1 MKWPEYNLKE
11 IADVTMGQSPPGTTY
26 NENGSG
32 LPFFQG
38 KAEFGHIYPTVRK
51 WCTAPSRVAK
61 QGDILLSVRA
71 PVGPTN
77 LAPCECCIG
86 RGLAAIRA
94 KEGVVE
100 QKYLWFFFKQL
111 EPILSKRGQG
121 STFKAI
127 KRAEINAIP
136 IPLPPL
142 SEQRRIVEIL
152 DQADALRKKRA
163 EADAKAARILFA
175 LFIKSFGNP
184 LTNPMGWRE
193 VRLGRC
199 CDIVTG
205 NTPSTK
211 KAEYYGKDIL
221 WARPADLDNQILVTR
236 TEKML
241 STAGGKVARIVP
253 QNSVLV
259 VCIGATLGKV
269 ALAGAKM
276 AINQQINAALPSD
289 RLLPEFLYVQ
299 CALLADRFRAAA
311 TKSTLPILNK
321 SHFSNQKIL
330 CPPKEKQKAFVRA
343 ARTVITSHDTRAA
356 SRKLLESL
364 FQSLLHLA
372 FKSDLTAKWR
382 DLPAAQGTAQ
392 AGAHMKELLEEMEQQ
407 TKVLETPISE
417 DRPAPIRI
425 KRNKRRAEG

>member
-1 MKWPEYNLKE
+1 MRWPMYPLGQLCDVIIGATPARKE
-11 IADVTMGQSPPGTTY
+11 PAYWGGDNVWVTVSELNDNTICDSKEHITDLGIQNSASKLIPKGTLLFSFKLSIGKMAFAGVDLYTNEAIAA
-26 NENGSG
+26 
-32 LPFFQG
+32 LPIRRGVPLDNRFLYYAVRQFDSSLGAHIAVKG
-38 KAEFGHIYPTVRK
+38 KLLNKRK
-51 WCTAPSRVAK
+51 
-61 QGDILLSVRA
+61 
-71 PVGPTN
+71 
-77 LAPCECCIG
+77 
-86 RGLAAIRA
+86 
-94 KEGVVE
+94 
-100 QKYLWFFFKQL
+100 
-111 EPILSKRGQG
+111 
-121 STFKAI
+121 I
-127 KRAEINAIP
+127 KRIP

-184 LTNPMGWRE
+184 LTNPMGWQE
-193 VRLGRC
+193 VTLGSR

-241 STAGGKVARIVP
+241 SAAGGKVGRIVP
-253 QNSVLV
+253 HNSVLV

-269 ALAGAKM
+269 ALAGTKM

-289 RLLPEFLYVQ
+289 SLLPEFLYVQ
-299 CALLADRFRAAA
+299 CALLADRFCAAA

-321 SHFSNQKIL
+321 SRFSNQKVL
-330 CPPKEKQKAFVRA
+330 CPPKDKQKAFVRT
-343 ARTVITSHDTRAA
+343 ARIVISSHDARAA
-356 SRKLLESL
+356 SRELLESL

-372 FKSDLTAKWR
+372 FKGDLTAQWR
-382 DLPAAQGTAQ
+382 Q
-392 AGAHMKELLEEMEQQ
+392 AHMKELLEEMEQQ
-407 TKVLETPISE
+407 AKALETPISE
-417 DRPAPIRI
+417 DGPATIRI
-425 KRNKRRAEG
+425 KRNKRRAKG